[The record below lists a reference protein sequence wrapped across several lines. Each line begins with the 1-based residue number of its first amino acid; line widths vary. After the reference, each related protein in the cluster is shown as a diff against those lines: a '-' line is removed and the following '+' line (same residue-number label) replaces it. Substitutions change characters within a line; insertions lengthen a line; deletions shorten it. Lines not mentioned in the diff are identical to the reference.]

1 MPTFVLESIMIWC
14 KSSRI
19 KWWKHPFLF
28 SHIGSRRYCLSD
40 ALAAMQATLYENI
53 FINFESKSWQLLTKV
68 LYKSHTAGGHSL
80 KVIKA
85 PYFPNF
91 KVTVQ
96 YGAGFKI
103 KRHIIELLF
112 KCINDATG
120 GHLYPIKY
128 QWKTI
133 INSYFFREKKRWG
146 DYIQIKTSLNIH

>member
-1 MPTFVLESIMIWC
+1 MKTSFP
-14 KSSRI
+14 
-19 KWWKHPFLF
+19 LF
-28 SHIGSRRYCLSD
+28 SYRQSQILLVWCLGCNASN
-40 ALAAMQATLYENI
+40 TLWKYFNL
-53 FINFESKSWQLLTKV
+53 FWKQKLRTVNKSIIQI
-68 LYKSHTAGGHSL
+68 SHSGGHSL
-80 KVIKA
+80 KVII
-85 PYFPNF
+85 PNWYFPNF